1 MRKKEKG
8 FAAVWGILLLSMVT
22 FFAAGVYALGNK
34 RIKSAAGAVLT
45 TDMRAA
51 AESGLIAAA
60 AELTANPAKV
70 VSVNNA
76 SGEVVFATL
85 TEGDITTRIYLKKDG
100 AGGFHGQATASTGW
114 LSAWEKD
121 RSRTSGTRVIG
132 RISRETAP
140 DGTEKYRITY
150 WEH

>member
-1 MRKKEKG
+1 M
-8 FAAVWGILLLSMVT
+8 
-22 FFAAGVYALGNK
+22 
-34 RIKSAAGAVLT
+34 T
-45 TDMRAA
+45 TDLRVA

-85 TEGDITTRIYLKKDG
+85 MEGDISTRVYLKKDG
-100 AGGFHGQATASTGW
+100 AGGFHGQATASTGR

-121 RSRTSGTRVIG
+121 GSRTSGTRVIG

>member
-1 MRKKEKG
+1 MREQEKG
-8 FAAVWGILLLSMVT
+8 FAAVWGVLLLSMVM
-22 FFAAGVYALGNK
+22 FVAAGVCALGQK
-34 RIKSAAGAVLT
+34 RTKSAATAALT
-45 TDMRAA
+45 TDLRMA

-70 VSVNNA
+70 ISVNNA
-76 SGEVVFATL
+76 SGEVVFASL
-85 TEGDITTRIYLKKDG
+85 TEGDISTTVYLKKDG
-100 AGGFHGQATASTGW
+100 SGGFHCQATASARR

-121 RSRTSGTRVIG
+121 SSRTSGTRVIG

-140 DGTEKYRITY
+140 EGTEKYRVTY

>member
-8 FAAVWGILLLSMVT
+8 FATIWGVLLLSMMM
-22 FFAAGVYALGNK
+22 FFAAGAYALGNK

-45 TDMRAA
+45 TDLRVA
-51 AESGLIAAA
+51 AESGLIAVA

-76 SGEVVFATL
+76 SGEVFFTAR
-85 TEGDITTRIYLKKDG
+85 TEGDITTKIFLIKDG
-100 AGGFHGQATASTGW
+100 VGGFHAQATASTGR

-121 RSRTSGTRVIG
+121 GSRTSGTRVIG